1 MPAVSLAT
9 NIVRLLGQLQPAA
22 PVQSLETYVVRFANM
37 TSTTFDEVVVF
48 YKRKFLPG
56 VVYLNHIGLI
66 PGEVTEFELGLCYLM
81 ESYVIG
87 VFISDD
93 LVAQLPAA
101 GTGNM
106 TPERAHQVDP
116 TDIDPCV
123 DSWSIFES

>member
-87 VFISDD
+87 VFIGDD
-93 LVAQLPAA
+93 LVAQLPRSWHW
-101 GTGNM
+101 
-106 TPERAHQVDP
+106 EYDP
-116 TDIDPCV
+116 R
-123 DSWSIFES
+123 ESASGGPNRYRSMRR